1 MQKRLCGTNVDQ
13 DVEVML
19 SPSKLAAQR
28 IYATKRNSISFHAA
42 LQSGS
47 PESAMATFEK
57 PVQDTVPVVA
67 SQKPTFPTM
76 AVEYYPPIQEPPPDA
91 WQCATRNP
99 DSERMHQLRLE
110 NAQQYKL
117 VQQQIDLLRKVMANS
132 NNVPTP
138 VIVQVPVPPPS
149 QPQPVAA
156 TVAQTPPPPL
166 ASTVTGNAQ
175 PTQDNTWLTMLTKL
189 VFAAVFLVGLLRI
202 VEWLVEKI
210 ANFIAPSEK
219 LTERLPRSSSRSSSA
234 SK

>member
-76 AVEYYPPIQEPPPDA
+76 AVEYYPPIQELTPDA
-91 WQCATRNP
+91 WQP
-99 DSERMHQLRLE
+99 EHMHQLRLE

-132 NNVPTP
+132 NSAPTP
-138 VIVQVPVPPPS
+138 VIVQVPVPPPP
-149 QPQPVAA
+149 QPQPLPPQPVAA
-156 TVAQTPPPPL
+156 PL
-166 ASTVTGNAQ
+166 PAVLPIVTA

-210 ANFIAPSEK
+210 TNFIAPLESGK
-219 LTERLPRSSSRSSSA
+219 LVERLPSRSSSA